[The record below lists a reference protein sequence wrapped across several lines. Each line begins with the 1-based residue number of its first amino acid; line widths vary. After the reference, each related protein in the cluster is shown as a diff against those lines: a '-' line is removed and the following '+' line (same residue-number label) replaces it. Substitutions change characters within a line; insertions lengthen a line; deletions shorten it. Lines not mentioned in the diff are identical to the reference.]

1 MIRKPLLEQLEAARN
16 DKRRLVVPLLGF
28 PGLTMTGS
36 TIKIA
41 QQNYGEHFRVIKA
54 LSQKFQADAAFP
66 LMDLAVEANALGLYT
81 VFPKNESAT
90 VMRDAFS
97 VDALAVLHEI
107 NISFDTRLLGYVE
120 TLKLMNLGLP
130 DAMIRGAYVIG
141 PYTLAALLMG
151 ADEAA
156 MATVMQPGNLR
167 KICEFTTEV
176 IQKYVR
182 QLIAAGAQIV
192 CILEPSAVMLS
203 PDQFWDFSADFI
215 RHINDS
221 VQYSHASTIYHT
233 CGNTMHLLDKMVQS
247 GVGRRQPRLPG
258 RGRRPAR
265 RRTRAPAQRHRHGQH
280 QSDRRHAPR
289 HPGPGRARGGPT
301 AHGHGLLPQFHPE
314 HRLRPAP
321 RNTPRQHPRLHAS
334 RPPPPGRVRR

>member
-1 MIRKPLLEQLEAARN
+1 MIKEPLLEQLEAARSE
-16 DKRRLVVPLLGF
+16 KRRLVVPLLGF
-28 PGLTMTGS
+28 PGLTMTGT
-36 TIKIA
+36 TIKVA

-54 LSQKFQADAAFP
+54 LSREFQADVAFP

-81 VFPKNESAT
+81 VFPQNESAT
-90 VMRDAFS
+90 VLRDAFS
-97 VDALAVLHEI
+97 IESLAGLNRI
-107 NISFDTRLLGYVE
+107 NVSFDTRLLGYVE

-130 DAMIRGAYVIG
+130 GSVLRGAYVIG

-167 KICEFTTEV
+167 KVCEFTTEV

-182 QLIAAGAQIV
+182 QLIAAGAQII

-203 PDQFWDFSADFI
+203 PGQFWEFSAGFI

-233 CGNTMHLLDKMVQS
+233 CGNTMHLLDKMVES
-247 GVGRRQPRLPG
+247 GVDGVSLDSPAAGVDLPAAARSLAPEVVVMGNINPTGAILHGTPADVEAEVSQLLTAMDFHPNFVLSTGCDLPQETPLDNIAAFMQAGRR
-258 RGRRPAR
+258 
-265 RRTRAPAQRHRHGQH
+265 HRV
-280 QSDRRHAPR
+280 A
-289 HPGPGRARGGPT
+289 
-301 AHGHGLLPQFHPE
+301 
-314 HRLRPAP
+314 
-321 RNTPRQHPRLHAS
+321 
-334 RPPPPGRVRR
+334 